1 MRGGTHASTYTN
13 LSPHSNTYARDT
25 CKFSSDSDV
34 LVAFLRRNPDLC
46 TLGSS
51 TPLHVPLTGVA
62 RHSYLLFCVCLGH
75 RVMLNHVGSHVGAL
89 SYPVSPQ
96 RGDSPLYGS
105 RTFASRLK
113 RMHARE
119 THAST
124 YTNLS
129 PHSHTYARDTCK
141 FSSDSDVLV
150 VFLRRNP
157 DLCTLVSSTPLDV
170 PVTGVA
176 RRSSLSFCVF
186 LGHRV
191 M

>member
-1 MRGGTHASTYTN
+1 M
-13 LSPHSNTYARDT
+13 
-25 CKFSSDSDV
+25 
-34 LVAFLRRNPDLC
+34 LV
-46 TLGSS
+46 
-51 TPLHVPLTGVA
+51 HK
-62 RHSYLLFCVCLGH
+62 LGH
-75 RVMLNHVGSHVGAL
+75 YPTRFHLNGEI
-89 SYPVSPQ
+89 P
-96 RGDSPLYGS
+96 PLYGS
-105 RTFASRLK
+105 GTFASRLE
-113 RMHARE
+113 RMHATG

-157 DLCTLVSSTPLDV
+157 DLYAHSVCIPLDV
-170 PVTGVA
+170 PLIYVLCLHDA
-176 RRSSLSFCVF
+176 LPIFC